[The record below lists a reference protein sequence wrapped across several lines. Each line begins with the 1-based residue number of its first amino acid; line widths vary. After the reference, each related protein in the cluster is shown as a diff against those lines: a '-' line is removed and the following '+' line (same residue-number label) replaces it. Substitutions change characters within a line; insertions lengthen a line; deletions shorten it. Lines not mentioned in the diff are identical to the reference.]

1 MMTVDEYRAA
11 ILDAMLQLKDNEG
24 NARITEAD
32 AKDILKGFTDD
43 ELNDGILFNT
53 PEEVAELLA
62 EGVLWKDGQPSA
74 CHLPSRA
81 LTVFVSFCYLTV
93 KLIEFLSVYFTLKLI

>member
-43 ELNDGILFNT
+43 ELKDGILFNT
-53 PEEVAELLA
+53 PEEMAELLA
-62 EGVLWKDGQPSA
+62 EGV
-74 CHLPSRA
+74 
-81 LTVFVSFCYLTV
+81 
-93 KLIEFLSVYFTLKLI
+93 

>member
-53 PEEVAELLA
+53 PEEVAKLLV
-62 EGVLWKDGQPSA
+62 EGV
-74 CHLPSRA
+74 
-81 LTVFVSFCYLTV
+81 
-93 KLIEFLSVYFTLKLI
+93 

>member
-1 MMTVDEYRAA
+1 MTVDEYRAA

-24 NARITEAD
+24 NARITEAE

-43 ELNDGILFNT
+43 ELKDGILFNT

-62 EGVLWKDGQPSA
+62 EGV
-74 CHLPSRA
+74 
-81 LTVFVSFCYLTV
+81 
-93 KLIEFLSVYFTLKLI
+93 

>member
-32 AKDILKGFTDD
+32 AKDILKGFTGD

-62 EGVLWKDGQPSA
+62 EGV
-74 CHLPSRA
+74 
-81 LTVFVSFCYLTV
+81 
-93 KLIEFLSVYFTLKLI
+93 

>member
-24 NARITEAD
+24 YARITEAD
-32 AKDILKGFTDD
+32 ANDILKGFTDE

-62 EGVLWKDGQPSA
+62 EGV
-74 CHLPSRA
+74 
-81 LTVFVSFCYLTV
+81 
-93 KLIEFLSVYFTLKLI
+93 

>member
-24 NARITEAD
+24 NARMTEAE
-32 AKDILKGFTDD
+32 AKDILKGFTDS

-62 EGVLWKDGQPSA
+62 EGV
-74 CHLPSRA
+74 
-81 LTVFVSFCYLTV
+81 
-93 KLIEFLSVYFTLKLI
+93 

>member
-24 NARITEAD
+24 NARITEDD

-62 EGVLWKDGQPSA
+62 EGV
-74 CHLPSRA
+74 
-81 LTVFVSFCYLTV
+81 
-93 KLIEFLSVYFTLKLI
+93 

>member
-11 ILDAMLQLKDNEG
+11 IFDAMLQLKDNDG
-24 NARITEAD
+24 NARMTEAE
-32 AKDILKGFTDD
+32 AKDILKGFTDS

-62 EGVLWKDGQPSA
+62 DGA
-74 CHLPSRA
+74 
-81 LTVFVSFCYLTV
+81 
-93 KLIEFLSVYFTLKLI
+93 

>member
-53 PEEVAELLA
+53 SEEVAELLA
-62 EGVLWKDGQPSA
+62 EGV
-74 CHLPSRA
+74 
-81 LTVFVSFCYLTV
+81 
-93 KLIEFLSVYFTLKLI
+93 

>member
-43 ELNDGILFNT
+43 ELNDGILFNM

-62 EGVLWKDGQPSA
+62 EGV
-74 CHLPSRA
+74 
-81 LTVFVSFCYLTV
+81 
-93 KLIEFLSVYFTLKLI
+93 

>member
-11 ILDAMLQLKDNEG
+11 ILDAMLKLKDNEG

-62 EGVLWKDGQPSA
+62 EGV
-74 CHLPSRA
+74 
-81 LTVFVSFCYLTV
+81 
-93 KLIEFLSVYFTLKLI
+93 

>member
-53 PEEVAELLA
+53 PDEVAELLA
-62 EGVLWKDGQPSA
+62 EGV
-74 CHLPSRA
+74 
-81 LTVFVSFCYLTV
+81 
-93 KLIEFLSVYFTLKLI
+93 

>member
-11 ILDAMLQLKDNEG
+11 VLDAMLQLKDNEG

-62 EGVLWKDGQPSA
+62 EGV
-74 CHLPSRA
+74 
-81 LTVFVSFCYLTV
+81 
-93 KLIEFLSVYFTLKLI
+93 

>member
-43 ELNDGILFNT
+43 ELKDGILFNT
-53 PEEVAELLA
+53 PEE
-62 EGVLWKDGQPSA
+62 
-74 CHLPSRA
+74 
-81 LTVFVSFCYLTV
+81 LTVFVS
-93 KLIEFLSVYFTLKLI
+93 SVYFTLKLI

>member
-24 NARITEAD
+24 NARITEGD

-62 EGVLWKDGQPSA
+62 EGV
-74 CHLPSRA
+74 
-81 LTVFVSFCYLTV
+81 
-93 KLIEFLSVYFTLKLI
+93 

>member
-1 MMTVDEYRAA
+1 MMTIDEYRAA

-62 EGVLWKDGQPSA
+62 EGV
-74 CHLPSRA
+74 
-81 LTVFVSFCYLTV
+81 
-93 KLIEFLSVYFTLKLI
+93 

>member
-1 MMTVDEYRAA
+1 MTTVDEYRAA

-62 EGVLWKDGQPSA
+62 EGV
-74 CHLPSRA
+74 
-81 LTVFVSFCYLTV
+81 
-93 KLIEFLSVYFTLKLI
+93 

>member
-24 NARITEAD
+24 NARITEVD

-62 EGVLWKDGQPSA
+62 EGV
-74 CHLPSRA
+74 
-81 LTVFVSFCYLTV
+81 
-93 KLIEFLSVYFTLKLI
+93 

>member
-32 AKDILKGFTDD
+32 AKDILKSFTDD
-43 ELNDGILFNT
+43 ELKDGILFNT

-62 EGVLWKDGQPSA
+62 EGV
-74 CHLPSRA
+74 
-81 LTVFVSFCYLTV
+81 
-93 KLIEFLSVYFTLKLI
+93 

>member
-11 ILDAMLQLKDNEG
+11 ILDAMLQLKDDEG

-62 EGVLWKDGQPSA
+62 EGV
-74 CHLPSRA
+74 
-81 LTVFVSFCYLTV
+81 
-93 KLIEFLSVYFTLKLI
+93 

>member
-43 ELNDGILFNT
+43 ELNDGIRFNT

-62 EGVLWKDGQPSA
+62 EGV
-74 CHLPSRA
+74 
-81 LTVFVSFCYLTV
+81 
-93 KLIEFLSVYFTLKLI
+93 

>member
-1 MMTVDEYRAA
+1 MMTVNEYRAA
-11 ILDAMLQLKDNEG
+11 ILDAMLQLQLKDNEG

-62 EGVLWKDGQPSA
+62 EGV
-74 CHLPSRA
+74 
-81 LTVFVSFCYLTV
+81 
-93 KLIEFLSVYFTLKLI
+93 

>member
-43 ELNDGILFNT
+43 ELKDGILFNT

-62 EGVLWKDGQPSA
+62 EGV
-74 CHLPSRA
+74 
-81 LTVFVSFCYLTV
+81 
-93 KLIEFLSVYFTLKLI
+93 

>member
-1 MMTVDEYRAA
+1 MMTIDEYRAA
-11 ILDAMLQLKDNEG
+11 ILDAMLQLKDNDG
-24 NARITEAD
+24 NARMTEAE

-62 EGVLWKDGQPSA
+62 EGV
-74 CHLPSRA
+74 
-81 LTVFVSFCYLTV
+81 
-93 KLIEFLSVYFTLKLI
+93 

>member
-11 ILDAMLQLKDNEG
+11 ILDAMLQLKGNDG
-24 NARITEAD
+24 NARMTEAE
-32 AKDILKGFTDD
+32 AKDILKGFTDS

-62 EGVLWKDGQPSA
+62 EGV
-74 CHLPSRA
+74 
-81 LTVFVSFCYLTV
+81 
-93 KLIEFLSVYFTLKLI
+93 

>member
-32 AKDILKGFTDD
+32 ANDILKGFTDD

-62 EGVLWKDGQPSA
+62 VGV
-74 CHLPSRA
+74 
-81 LTVFVSFCYLTV
+81 
-93 KLIEFLSVYFTLKLI
+93 

>member
-1 MMTVDEYRAA
+1 MTVDEYRAA
-11 ILDAMLQLKDNEG
+11 ILEAMLQLKDNEG

-43 ELNDGILFNT
+43 ELKDGILFNT

-62 EGVLWKDGQPSA
+62 EGV
-74 CHLPSRA
+74 
-81 LTVFVSFCYLTV
+81 
-93 KLIEFLSVYFTLKLI
+93 

>member
-1 MMTVDEYRAA
+1 MTVDEYRAA

-53 PEEVAELLA
+53 PKEVAELLA
-62 EGVLWKDGQPSA
+62 EGV
-74 CHLPSRA
+74 
-81 LTVFVSFCYLTV
+81 
-93 KLIEFLSVYFTLKLI
+93 

>member
-24 NARITEAD
+24 NVRITEAD

-62 EGVLWKDGQPSA
+62 ERV
-74 CHLPSRA
+74 
-81 LTVFVSFCYLTV
+81 
-93 KLIEFLSVYFTLKLI
+93 

>member
-24 NARITEAD
+24 NARITETD

-62 EGVLWKDGQPSA
+62 EGV
-74 CHLPSRA
+74 
-81 LTVFVSFCYLTV
+81 
-93 KLIEFLSVYFTLKLI
+93 

>member
-32 AKDILKGFTDD
+32 ANDILNGFTDD

-62 EGVLWKDGQPSA
+62 EGV
-74 CHLPSRA
+74 
-81 LTVFVSFCYLTV
+81 
-93 KLIEFLSVYFTLKLI
+93 

>member
-1 MMTVDEYRAA
+1 MTVDEYRAA

-32 AKDILKGFTDD
+32 AKDILKGFTDE

-62 EGVLWKDGQPSA
+62 EGV
-74 CHLPSRA
+74 
-81 LTVFVSFCYLTV
+81 
-93 KLIEFLSVYFTLKLI
+93 

>member
-1 MMTVDEYRAA
+1 MTVDEYRAA

-53 PEEVAELLA
+53 PEEVAELLV
-62 EGVLWKDGQPSA
+62 EGV
-74 CHLPSRA
+74 
-81 LTVFVSFCYLTV
+81 
-93 KLIEFLSVYFTLKLI
+93 

>member
-53 PEEVAELLA
+53 PEEVAELLT
-62 EGVLWKDGQPSA
+62 EGV
-74 CHLPSRA
+74 
-81 LTVFVSFCYLTV
+81 
-93 KLIEFLSVYFTLKLI
+93 

>member
-43 ELNDGILFNT
+43 ELKDGILFNT
-53 PEEVAELLA
+53 LEEVAELLA
-62 EGVLWKDGQPSA
+62 EGV
-74 CHLPSRA
+74 
-81 LTVFVSFCYLTV
+81 
-93 KLIEFLSVYFTLKLI
+93 

>member
-11 ILDAMLQLKDNEG
+11 IFDAMLQLKDNDG
-24 NARITEAD
+24 NARMTEAE

-53 PEEVAELLA
+53 PEEVAELLT
-62 EGVLWKDGQPSA
+62 EGV
-74 CHLPSRA
+74 
-81 LTVFVSFCYLTV
+81 
-93 KLIEFLSVYFTLKLI
+93 

>member
-11 ILDAMLQLKDNEG
+11 IFDAMLQLKDNDG
-24 NARITEAD
+24 NARMTEAE

-62 EGVLWKDGQPSA
+62 EGV
-74 CHLPSRA
+74 
-81 LTVFVSFCYLTV
+81 
-93 KLIEFLSVYFTLKLI
+93 